1 MNYKKLIAAVAAAAL
16 LPGLLAGCGSKNM
29 AQEADMAG
37 GSGYYDQGVS
47 YEFAAQAPAVMNDV
61 RASEKSAAD
70 TTAIPLP
77 ENRKWVITMNLSV
90 ETENLDQALEQLSTG
105 IQETGG
111 YVESQNITG
120 RSSGSSRNRYAYLT
134 VRVPAQKLDG
144 FIENVS
150 GVTNVVSSSRYVEDI
165 TLSYTDTEGRV
176 KALKT
181 EEARLLELMEQAET
195 MSDLLEIE
203 DRLTDV
209 NYELDRYTSRLR
221 TMDNQVD
228 YATVYLSVQ
237 EVMEYTPVQE
247 QTLWK
252 KISTGFVSSLKGL
265 WQGLV
270 DFFSWVV
277 IKLPYLVVYGLI
289 LWGLSL
295 LVRKLHRVK
304 KAKKAAKQQP
314 DSPDQ
319 ERNS

>member
-1 MNYKKLIAAVAAAAL
+1 MSIRKRCVSLLLAAL
-16 LPGLLAGCGSKNM
+16 LCLLAGCGSKSMSATSDYDRN
-29 AQEADMAG
+29 AAYAETEAMRSYDVGTGNEAASAEDTAT
-37 GSGYYDQGVS
+37 SG
-47 YEFAAQAPAVMNDV
+47 DV
-61 RASEKSAAD
+61 
-70 TTAIPLP
+70 LP
-77 ENRKWVITMNLSV
+77 ENRKWVITMDIDT
-90 ETENLDQALEQLSTG
+90 ETEDLDGAMEALREKVGALG
-105 IQETGG
+105 GYIQEQNVRNGST
-111 YVESQNITG
+111 YASTRYRNASLTLRIPADKLDSFTES
-120 RSSGSSRNRYAYLT
+120 
-134 VRVPAQKLDG
+134 LDG
-144 FIENVS
+144 FS
-150 GVTNVVSSSRYVEDI
+150 NVVSSSRSAEDI
-165 TLSYTDTEGRV
+165 TLSYTDTETRISM
-176 KALKT
+176 LKT
-181 EEARLLELMEQAET
+181 EQSRLLELMEQAET

-237 EVMEYTPVQE
+237 EVKEYTPVQE

-319 ERNS
+319 ESNS

>member
-1 MNYKKLIAAVAAAAL
+1 
-16 LPGLLAGCGSKNM
+16 
-29 AQEADMAG
+29 
-37 GSGYYDQGVS
+37 
-47 YEFAAQAPAVMNDV
+47 
-61 RASEKSAAD
+61 
-70 TTAIPLP
+70 
-77 ENRKWVITMNLSV
+77 
-90 ETENLDQALEQLSTG
+90 
-105 IQETGG
+105 
-111 YVESQNITG
+111 
-120 RSSGSSRNRYAYLT
+120 
-134 VRVPAQKLDG
+134 
-144 FIENVS
+144 
-150 GVTNVVSSSRYVEDI
+150 
-165 TLSYTDTEGRV
+165 
-176 KALKT
+176 
-181 EEARLLELMEQAET
+181 MEQAET

-237 EVMEYTPVQE
+237 EVKEYTPVQE

>member
-1 MNYKKLIAAVAAAAL
+1 M
-16 LPGLLAGCGSKNM
+16 
-29 AQEADMAG
+29 
-37 GSGYYDQGVS
+37 
-47 YEFAAQAPAVMNDV
+47 
-61 RASEKSAAD
+61 
-70 TTAIPLP
+70 
-77 ENRKWVITMNLSV
+77 
-90 ETENLDQALEQLSTG
+90 
-105 IQETGG
+105 
-111 YVESQNITG
+111 
-120 RSSGSSRNRYAYLT
+120 
-134 VRVPAQKLDG
+134 
-144 FIENVS
+144 
-150 GVTNVVSSSRYVEDI
+150 
-165 TLSYTDTEGRV
+165 
-176 KALKT
+176 LKT
-181 EEARLLELMEQAET
+181 EQSRLLELMEQAET

-237 EVMEYTPVQE
+237 EVKEYTPVQE
-247 QTLWK
+247 LWK